1 MQSSELLEILSLDWF
16 RLVSEANP
24 QQNFMEETF
33 LLRLVISGDL
43 PNLKEGG
50 IPRCPV
56 DVNGIPLQSTQH
68 ALWNVQAAERN
79 ARGPRIIQ
87 KWKGQVE
94 KVDGLIISQSIFDF
108 STVSDLLPFII
119 NEELGHK
126 SLKLGCWNQ
135 QGDPIYGSV
144 FNMPSSSSQLLP
156 HPLPLSVLHHEGLNS
171 TRSHSWTS

>member
-68 ALWNVQAAERN
+68 AL
-79 ARGPRIIQ
+79 
-87 KWKGQVE
+87 
-94 KVDGLIISQSIFDF
+94 
-108 STVSDLLPFII
+108 
-119 NEELGHK
+119 
-126 SLKLGCWNQ
+126 
-135 QGDPIYGSV
+135 
-144 FNMPSSSSQLLP
+144 
-156 HPLPLSVLHHEGLNS
+156 
-171 TRSHSWTS
+171 

>member
-24 QQNFMEETF
+24 QQNFMGETF

-94 KVDGLIISQSIFDF
+94 KVDARRGGLIISQSIFDF

-126 SLKLGCWNQ
+126 SFESGMLK
-135 QGDPIYGSV
+135 
-144 FNMPSSSSQLLP
+144 
-156 HPLPLSVLHHEGLNS
+156 S
-171 TRSHSWTS
+171 TRWSNLRICFQYAELF